1 MRTDFVSTT
10 SMAEDYASAVAAL
23 DALVSQ
29 TPRGKRDGAAWAQS
43 FAALRACAQALDLP
57 ERYADLRV
65 VHVAGTK
72 GKGSVCAMVESILR
86 CTGRRTGMYTSPHLL
101 DVRERIRIDGQPV
114 SEEQFAQ
121 RFWHCWHTIKD
132 AAPEGGVPALFRFL
146 TLVAMHTFAEQGVDA
161 TVLEVG
167 LGGRLD
173 ATNIVPAPTVCGVAT
188 IGFDHMELLG
198 HTLSAIATEKAGILK
213 PGVPAYTVPQ
223 EKEAMEAL
231 QRVADAVQAPLHVAK
246 PLESYLRDPEV
257 GGGSFH
263 GVPIGLQGNHQRVNA
278 SLAVSLCHAW
288 EERNGTSTASATRR
302 CQLLAAGV
310 LPREYEE
317 GLRQASWPGRS
328 QVVQESED
336 ITYYLDGAHTA
347 ESMDACA
354 QWFAD
359 ATSQVREAEDEARV
373 HERWMVFYCKKDRD
387 PARLLA
393 PLASR
398 LRARQV
404 DVQRALFVAPDS
416 SVTTLTT
423 PSASMKTPTSTWE
436 RHLQAT
442 WEILRDKHP
451 PPPPPKVPWPVEDR
465 QNTTHSAVVPSVAM
479 AMEWI
484 RNYPVQ
490 GRPPTHLQVLVTG
503 SLYLVGDALRV
514 LRKGRPL

>member
-1 MRTDFVSTT
+1 
-10 SMAEDYASAVAAL
+10 MAEDYASAVAAL

-359 ATSQVREAEDEARV
+359 ATSQV
-373 HERWMVFYCKKDRD
+373 
-387 PARLLA
+387 
-393 PLASR
+393 
-398 LRARQV
+398 

>member
-1 MRTDFVSTT
+1 
-10 SMAEDYASAVAAL
+10 MAEDYASAVAAL

-263 GVPIGLQGNHQRVNA
+263 GVPIG
-278 SLAVSLCHAW
+278 
-288 EERNGTSTASATRR
+288 
-302 CQLLAAGV
+302 V

-359 ATSQVREAEDEARV
+359 ATS
-373 HERWMVFYCKKDRD
+373 
-387 PARLLA
+387 
-393 PLASR
+393 
-398 LRARQV
+398 QV

>member
-1 MRTDFVSTT
+1 MCASCRNEG
-10 SMAEDYASAVAAL
+10 MADDYASAVAAL
-23 DALVSQ
+23 DDLVSQ
-29 TPRGKRDGAAWAQS
+29 TPRGKRDGSAWAES
-43 FAALRACAQALDLP
+43 FAALRACARALHLP
-57 ERYADLRV
+57 ERYADLHV

-101 DVRERIRIDGQPV
+101 DVRERIRIDGKPV
-114 SEEQFAQ
+114 SEAQFAK
-121 RFWHCWHTIKD
+121 RFWHCWHTIRD

-146 TLVAMHTFAEQGVDA
+146 TLMALHTFAEERVDA

-173 ATNIVPAPTVCGVAT
+173 ATNIVPAPTVCGIAA

-198 HTLSAIATEKAGILK
+198 NTLSAIATEKAGIMK
-213 PGVPAYTVPQ
+213 PGVSAYTVPQ
-223 EKEAMEAL
+223 EEEAMEAL
-231 QRVADAVQAPLHVAK
+231 KRVADAVQAPLHLAK

-257 GGGSFH
+257 GGGSFRD
-263 GVPIGLQGNHQRVNA
+263 VPIGLQGNHQRVNA

-288 EERNGTSTASATRR
+288 EERCGGTTPISKRR
-302 CQLLAAGV
+302 CELLAAGV

-328 QVVQESED
+328 QVVQVNEN

-359 ATSQVREAEDEARV
+359 ATSQAQAPEQAHVY
-373 HERWMVFYCKKDRD
+373 ERWMVFYCKKDRD
-387 PARLLA
+387 PARLLL
-393 PLASR
+393 PLATR
-398 LRARQV
+398 FRAREI
-404 DVQRALFVAPDS
+404 DVRRALFVAPDS

-423 PSASMKTPTSTWE
+423 HAGRNKSSTTNWE

-442 WEILRDKHP
+442 WETLHKDHSS
-451 PPPPPKVPWPVEDR
+451 PPPPKVPWPVEDPH
-465 QNTTHSAVVPSVAM
+465 NTNHSAVVPSVAK

-484 RNYPVQ
+484 RNYPLKE
-490 GRPPTHLQVLVTG
+490 RPKTHLQILVTG

-514 LRKGRPL
+514 LRRGRPL